1 MNVREV
7 HILLGRIDELRALG
21 FSTIEV
27 WRSDDS
33 GNSFFEVTGP
43 TLMPAVARAQPA
55 NTQYRLGGTSLEFLV
70 DEQQYIVSFDQA
82 MPTWTPQQVV
92 DRINQVSVGYA
103 SLSADGVPQ
112 ITSEGLGRLASV
124 EVTKCQSTDLGFALG
139 VVRGVDV
146 RLPLIAA
153 QPLYLYTDLVA
164 DKYARYKWRISANG
178 NDPVGLFSP
187 VQDGVAPAMDPS
199 KISVALARFI
209 DAMGRP
215 QQRSVIVASE
225 AAFTANGYLVDG
237 NSASVASDAEGFL
250 QLPLLR
256 GSKVRIGI
264 EGTSV
269 VRMITVP
276 SAPSFDLIQ
285 ALSEV
290 PDSFTVMTVPPILTR
305 RSL

>member
-7 HILLGRIDELRALG
+7 HILLGRIDELIALG

-27 WRSDDS
+27 WRSDDF
-33 GNSFFEVTGP
+33 GNSFFEITGP
-43 TLMPAVARAQPA
+43 TPLHAVAKAKPA

-70 DEQQYIVSFDQA
+70 DEQLYVVSFDQA
-82 MPTWTPQQVV
+82 LPTWTPQQVV
-92 DRINQVSVGYA
+92 DRINQVAIGYA

-112 ITSEGLGRLASV
+112 ITSEGVGRLAMV
-124 EVTKCQSTDLGFALG
+124 EVTKCESLDLGFVVGA
-139 VVRGVDV
+139 VRGVDV
-146 RLPLIAA
+146 RLPLLASH
-153 QPLYLYTDLVA
+153 PLYVYPDLTA
-164 DKYARYKWRISANG
+164 DKYARYKWRVSSNG
-178 NDPVGLFSP
+178 NEPIGLFSS
-187 VQDGVAPAMDPS
+187 VQDGVVPPADPS

-209 DAMGRP
+209 DAMGCP

-225 AAFTANGYLVDG
+225 AAPTSSGYIVDG
-237 NSASVASDAEGFL
+237 NSVSVPSDEEGFL
-250 QLPLLR
+250 QLPLIR
-256 GSKVRIGI
+256 GAKVRIGI